1 MGVLIPLLLITFCC
15 LIIWRAGDGFMV
27 ASEYVGRNLSE
38 GVRGATINAIASS
51 MPEVFTSLFFLF
63 VLQQDGIGFTGGI
76 GTTAGSAIFN
86 SMVIPA
92 VAVLAVISM
101 GLTKNVQVSRK
112 VMLRDGIALIIAE
125 FIFLILISGDT
136 LRWYHGLI
144 LMLVYVVYIVYMF
157 ASMNKKE
164 RDEML
169 EESHLTEE
177 DFDVDHEKNESLI
190 KAIFTFDLERIFI
203 GKNKLNGSNAWSLL
217 IFSTLSIA
225 AVCFFLVIGCE
236 WIGTGIGAMPVP
248 GSDATPE
255 ALEAYKESQSYHLFG
270 MEFVG
275 LGIPVMFVAL
285 ILASAA
291 SSFPDTIIS
300 MKDAKKGNYDDAIS
314 NALGSNIFDVCF
326 ALGLPLMIFTLMNG
340 PIEMPEAIVRQS
352 TELRFLL
359 WLLTIVVVI
368 MFISGKYLGKG
379 KSYFLLGM
387 YGLFVVY
394 VVGRGTG
401 SEIAQSIAD
410 WLVATAHLLGIG

>member
-225 AVCFFLVIGCE
+225 AVCFFLVKGCE
-236 WIGTGIGAMPVP
+236 WIGTGP
-248 GSDATPE
+248 GSGPGGE
-255 ALEAYKESQSYHLFG
+255 ESYHILG

-368 MFISGKYLGKG
+368 MFISGKYLGRG

>member
-1 MGVLIPLLLITFCC
+1 MT
-15 LIIWRAGDGFMV
+15 

-63 VLQQDGIGFTGGI
+63 VLQQDGVGFTGGI

-92 VAVLAVISM
+92 VSVIAVISM
-101 GLTKNVQVSRK
+101 GLTKNIEVSRK
-112 VMLRDGIALIIAE
+112 VMLRDGIALLVAE

-136 LRWYHGLI
+136 LYWYHGLI

-157 ASMNKKE
+157 GTMSKKE

-169 EESHLTEE
+169 DEDSHIPDEEFEHEE
-177 DFDVDHEKNESLI
+177 PKSSLLKGI
-190 KAIFTFDLERIFI
+190 LTFDLERIFI
-203 GKNKLNGSNAWSLL
+203 GRAKIGNTRAWSLL

-225 AVCFFLVIGCE
+225 MVCYFLVLGCE
-236 WIGTGIGAMPVP
+236 WIGTGVGSMAHPGAN
-248 GSDATPE
+248 ATPE
-255 ALEAYKESQSYHLFG
+255 QLHAYEESLGYSVFG

-300 MKDAKKGNYDDAIS
+300 MKDARKGNYDDAIS

-326 ALGLPLMIFTLMNG
+326 ALGLPMMIFILING
-340 PIEMPEAIVRQS
+340 PITMPEEIVRQS

-368 MFISGKYLGKG
+368 LFISSRYLGKS
-379 KSYFLLGM
+379 KAYLLLGL
-387 YGLFVVY
+387 YGLFILY
-394 VVGRGTG
+394 VIGRGTKN
-401 SEIAQSIAD
+401 EFAQSIAD
-410 WLVATAHLLGIG
+410 WLVQTAHYLGIG